1 MKQNRLFNG
10 LDSFFNIIYYLAKLN
25 LFFWA
30 YTVRGCVVLGFFPS
44 LTALIEVVSIGDIQ
58 EVSVRVK
65 KAYKESYRKHF
76 YRANKLGAVLIIS
89 GLILFSNYLVMS
101 SGQAEY
107 SVFTVFGF
115 FTILI
120 LFFILAVWAIPLI
133 HVCDLSLRKL
143 LKLSAIMGVTQL
155 HFTLAAWT
163 SLFILSYLSLAFP
176 AMIVFFTFSSA
187 AFVLTALMRSMSA
200 KVEGVAGKLMT
211 AEKHIV

>member
-1 MKQNRLFNG
+1 MKQNRLFNS

-30 YTVRGCVVLGFFPS
+30 YTVRGCVVLGLFPS
-44 LTALIEVVSIGDIQ
+44 LAALIEVVSIGDIQ

-65 KAYKESYRKHF
+65 KAYKVSYKKHF
-76 YRANKLGAVLIIS
+76 YKANKLGALLTII

-107 SVFTVFGF
+107 SIFTLFGF

-120 LFFILAVWAIPLI
+120 LFFILAVWAFPLI
-133 HVCDLSLRKL
+133 HVCDLSVRKL

-155 HFTLAAWT
+155 HVTVTAWI
-163 SLFILSYLSLAFP
+163 SLFIVSYLSLAYP
-176 AMIVFFTFSSA
+176 ALIVFFSFSFSA
-187 AFVLTALMRSMSA
+187 SIISALMRSMSG
-200 KVEGVAGKLMT
+200 KVEGVAGKI
-211 AEKHIV
+211 AVADRK